1 MNDDIAIKVE
11 NLSKYYRLGVINNGT
26 LFRDIQSWMA
36 RLRGKEDPHASLEH
50 KYDSNAEGFW
60 ALKDLNFEIKK
71 GDRVGI
77 IGHNG
82 AGKSTLLKL
91 LSQVT
96 SPTEGNIKIKGRI
109 ASLLEVGTGFHPEL
123 TGRENIFMNGAILG
137 MTHAEIDSKVNDIIE
152 FSEIGEHID
161 TPVKRYSSG
170 MYVRLA
176 FAVAAHLDS
185 EILIAD
191 EVLAVGDAAFQKK
204 AIGKMDQ
211 LSKGQGRTVLFVSHQ
226 IPAVTALCNKGI
238 FIEKGK
244 IIENGNLNKCVD
256 LYFDKG
262 MRNIPS
268 EWNNGIENEYINF
281 ISTSIKKAKDDAA
294 STTDYK
300 KGDIIYLEINYEI
313 KLTGPQYVFAIEIYN
328 TKGQR
333 LLAISASDFYKN
345 NDYAKITSK
354 GKHKLILPIN
364 TSIFGFGSYYIKFD
378 IAIHRVQCFTAD
390 EPTLSFSVLP
400 TLDTESLLNDP
411 LRCNIIN
418 PDWKWSHL

>member
-1 MNDDIAIKVE
+1 MSDDIAIKVE

-36 RLRGKEDPHASLEH
+36 RKRGKEDPHAKLGS
-50 KYDSNAEGFW
+50 KYDSTAEGFW

-91 LSQVT
+91 LSQIT
-96 SPTEGNIKIKGRI
+96 SPTEGNIKINGRI

-137 MTHAEIDSKVNDIIE
+137 MTHAEIDSKVDQIIE

-204 AIGKMDQ
+204 ALGKMNE
-211 LSKGQGRTVLFVSHQ
+211 LSSGQGRTVLFVSHNMAQ
-226 IPAVTALCNKGI
+226 VKNLCNKGI
-238 FIEKGK
+238 VLKKGQIIREDTDINKSIEYYLGLDKLADNPFIEW
-244 IIENGNLNKCVD
+244 INK
-256 LYFDKG
+256 
-262 MRNIPS
+262 
-268 EWNNGIENEYINF
+268 
-281 ISTSIKKAKDDAA
+281 
-294 STTDYK
+294 DYK
-300 KGDIIYLEINYEI
+300 NNEFLPFTIEVLDESGNKISGAVNYNQSFKIKLKSEI
-313 KLTGPQYVFAIEIYN
+313 KLKDSRLGYYYIVYIGSEKVYETKYN
-328 TKGQR
+328 TFNRDIGIYEDEVIVPAKT
-333 LLAISASDFYKN
+333 LLPNNTYRFCLTVSIKN
-345 NDYAKITSK
+345 TRYVVNPFNDNIFVNV
-354 GKHKLILPIN
+354 PIVTN
-364 TSIFGFGSYYIKFD
+364 D
-378 IAIHRVQCFTAD
+378 I
-390 EPTLSFSVLP
+390 
-400 TLDTESLLNDP
+400 
-411 LRCNIIN
+411 II
-418 PDWKWSHL
+418 

>member
-1 MNDDIAIKVE
+1 MAEDIAIKVE

-36 RLRGKEDPHASLEH
+36 RKRGKEDPHAKLGS
-50 KYDSNAEGFW
+50 KYDSTAEGFW

-91 LSQVT
+91 LSQIT
-96 SPTEGNIKIKGRI
+96 SPTEGDIKIKGRI

-137 MTHAEIDSKVNDIIE
+137 MTHAEIDRKVDQIIE

-204 AIGKMDQ
+204 ALGKMNE
-211 LSKGQGRTVLFVSHQ
+211 LSSGQGRTVLFVSHNMAQ
-226 IPAVTALCNKGI
+226 IKSLCNIG
-238 FIEKGK
+238 FVLEKGQIVK
-244 IIENGNLNKCVD
+244 RGEINDCIKSYLKENSESGTSWQSEKGLGNNNFQVQSFYIRNKKTKEKAEFIDPNTEYELVIDYNITEYVSNVTCWLKLTIGNDIQEIEFFNTKDENVPLKEGKHPLIVPVKQG
-256 LYFDKG
+256 FF
-262 MRNIPS
+262 IP
-268 EWNNGIENEYINF
+268 GLKYYITLGAALENVEYI
-281 ISTSIKKAKDDAA
+281 IKPANHEVTLQFEVK
-294 STTDYK
+294 SYK
-300 KGDIIYLEINYEI
+300 
-313 KLTGPQYVFAIEIYN
+313 
-328 TKGQR
+328 
-333 LLAISASDFYKN
+333 
-345 NDYAKITSK
+345 
-354 GKHKLILPIN
+354 
-364 TSIFGFGSYYIKFD
+364 
-378 IAIHRVQCFTAD
+378 
-390 EPTLSFSVLP
+390 
-400 TLDTESLLNDP
+400 
-411 LRCNIIN
+411 
-418 PDWKWSHL
+418 

>member
-26 LFRDIQSWMA
+26 LFRDIQSWWA
-36 RLRGKEDPHASLEH
+36 RTRGKEDPHAKLGS

-91 LSQVT
+91 LSQIT
-96 SPTEGNIKIKGRI
+96 SPTEGDIKIKGRI

-137 MTHAEIDSKVNDIIE
+137 MTHAEIDSKVDQIIE

-204 AIGKMDQ
+204 ALGKMNE
-211 LSKGQGRTVLFVSHQ
+211 LSSGQGRTVLFVSHNMAQ
-226 IPAVTALCNKGI
+226 VKNLCNKGI
-238 FIEKGK
+238 VLEHGTVVSQNDDINKSIDYYLGITSNNNLKYIEWINKNYK
-244 IIENGNLNKCVD
+244 NNEFEPHSLEVLDENGQKISGAVRYEQSFQIKLKGSIYIDEPLLGC
-256 LYFDKG
+256 YF
-262 MRNIPS
+262 
-268 EWNNGIENEYINF
+268 
-281 ISTSIKKAKDDAA
+281 
-294 STTDYK
+294 
-300 KGDIIYLEINYEI
+300 IIYLGSEKIYET
-313 KLTGPQYVFAIEIYN
+313 KYN
-328 TKGQR
+328 
-333 LLAISASDFYKN
+333 LFNS
-345 NDYAKITSK
+345 
-354 GKHKLILPIN
+354 HV
-364 TSIFGFGSYYIKFD
+364 GSYEYNITFPSKLFFPNQNYIFNL
-378 IAIHRVQCFTAD
+378 VV
-390 EPTLSFSVLP
+390 SVKNQKYVVNP
-400 TLDTESLLNDP
+400 NTD
-411 LRCNIIN
+411 NIFLKIPIISN
-418 PDWKWSHL
+418 NILV

>member
-1 MNDDIAIKVE
+1 MSDDIAIKVE

-36 RLRGKEDPHASLEH
+36 RIRGKEDPHAKLGN
-50 KYDSNAEGFW
+50 KYDTTAEGFW

-71 GDRVGI
+71 GDRIGI

-91 LSQVT
+91 LSQIT
-96 SPTEGNIKIKGRI
+96 SPTEGNIKINGRI

-137 MTHAEIDSKVNDIIE
+137 MTHAEIDSKVDQIIE

-204 AIGKMDQ
+204 ALGKMNE
-211 LSKGQGRTVLFVSHQ
+211 LSSGQGRTVLFVSHNMSQ
-226 IPAVTALCNKGI
+226 VKKLCNKGI
-238 FIEKGK
+238 CLDHGQLVKYDDDINKTIDWYLGTDDTKINNSINWSNEKGL
-244 IIENGNLNKCVD
+244 GDDYFNLQEFKLV
-256 LYFDKG
+256 
-262 MRNIPS
+262 
-268 EWNNGIENEYINF
+268 NNDNEIFTKPINC
-281 ISTSIKKAKDDAA
+281 D
-294 STTDYK
+294 
-300 KGDIIYLEINYEI
+300 EIFKI
-313 KLTGPQYVFAIEIYN
+313 KLKFKVEKTSSVAYFVQFYRGIDLLTSYWNEGSYN
-328 TKGQR
+328 PDTYEYTFEFPKR
-333 LLAISASDFYKN
+333 LFSPGTYNVNFGVLNSMEKSWI
-345 NDYAKITSK
+345 
-354 GKHKLILPIN
+354 IN
-364 TSIFGFGSYYIKFD
+364 AERRDLSFGFEICS
-378 IAIHRVQCFTAD
+378 
-390 EPTLSFSVLP
+390 
-400 TLDTESLLNDP
+400 
-411 LRCNIIN
+411 
-418 PDWKWSHL
+418 

>member
-26 LFRDIQSWMA
+26 LFRDIQSWWA
-36 RLRGKEDPHASLEH
+36 RTRGKEDPHAKLGS
-50 KYDSNAEGFW
+50 KYDSTAEGFW

-91 LSQVT
+91 LSQIT
-96 SPTEGNIKIKGRI
+96 SPTEGDIKIKGRI

-137 MTHAEIDSKVNDIIE
+137 MTHAEIDSKVDQIIE

-204 AIGKMDQ
+204 ALGKMNE
-211 LSKGQGRTVLFVSHQ
+211 LSSGQGRTVLFVSHNMAQ
-226 IPAVTALCNKGI
+226 IKNLCNKGI
-238 FIEKGK
+238 VLEKGQL
-244 IIENGNLNKCVD
+244 IRQDNNI
-256 LYFDKG
+256 DK
-262 MRNIPS
+262 
-268 EWNNGIENEYINF
+268 
-281 ISTSIKKAKDDAA
+281 SIKYYLGKNDDN
-294 STTDYK
+294 S
-300 KGDIIYLEINYEI
+300 DIITTTWKNKGKKYDESFNPIS
-313 KLTGPQYVFAIEIYN
+313 IEIQTIDGN
-328 TKGQR
+328 
-333 LLAISASDFYKN
+333 IVNSALNYN
-345 NDYAKITSK
+345 NDY
-354 GKHKLILPIN
+354 KLVLKVDIEKPDKN
-364 TSIFGFGSYYIKFD
+364 VDFGFSINYNYEKICDIIMPNNPEYYKGINIFEFLIPKK
-378 IAIHRVQCFTAD
+378 
-390 EPTLSFSVLP
+390 
-400 TLDTESLLNDP
+400 SLLPNNYNIVLASSHKNTKWILSPNDSDVKIYTTIQSTD
-411 LRCNIIN
+411 NIFVSI
-418 PDWKWSHL
+418 